1 MNKVL
6 LKIVKL
12 LELAIYVIPMIAK
25 LFKSAPSETEQ
36 PKPNDGD
43 FPKVE

>member
-25 LFKSAPSETEQ
+25 LFKSTPSDDQKEDPAPSNPE
-36 PKPNDGD
+36 
-43 FPKVE
+43 

>member
-25 LFKSAPSETEQ
+25 LFKSAPSDDKKDEPEPSTNPE
-36 PKPNDGD
+36 
-43 FPKVE
+43 

>member
-25 LFKSAPSETEQ
+25 LFKSSPSDEEKPAPDTPKTE
-36 PKPNDGD
+36 
-43 FPKVE
+43 

>member
-25 LFKSAPSETEQ
+25 LFKPSPSDDPQKEDAE
-36 PKPNDGD
+36 PSKS
-43 FPKVE
+43 E